1 MLANTSKYMTL
12 SHARQYIEIE
22 FVETAYLIGGD
33 GIRTLWNSSCGLD
46 MDLQSIVLILLA
58 VLIAY
63 LFRNETK

>member
-1 MLANTSKYMTL
+1 MIAGNPHTGKYVKVYDTVTL
-12 SHARQYIEIE
+12 KT
-22 FVETAYLIGGD
+22 VYLIGGD
-33 GIRTLWNSSCGLD
+33 GIRTSWNSSCGLN